1 MLQLHIKYLLSRFN
15 IITILV
21 VISLFIGSLFINLSS
36 IPLNLSAKLS
46 REIYFY
52 NLVTLLKLVIVLLIA
67 FLFSL
72 AALPNN
78 DNYQLYLLNKRNDR
92 IKYYVYKIFSLVI
105 ITFIIILILI
115 SCFVLVGLIF
125 TDWYIVEVEHIK
137 FFGYLFI
144 VSIMYGLLSYN
155 LVKLLKS
162 LIIVLIPCL
171 ILILEEAFISEKIID
186 YLSYIFPIIENN
198 NGIFLSYG
206 VIHVIILSSCYFILG
221 LIKNYIVDI
230 K

>member
-1 MLQLHIKYLLSRFN
+1 MS
-15 IITILV
+15 
-21 VISLFIGSLFINLSS
+21 
-36 IPLNLSAKLS
+36 
-46 REIYFY
+46 
-52 NLVTLLKLVIVLLIA
+52 
-67 FLFSL
+67 
-72 AALPNN
+72 NN

-105 ITFIIILILI
+105 ITSIIILILI

-144 VSIMYGLLSYN
+144 ISIMYGLLSYN

>member
-1 MLQLHIKYLLSRFN
+1 MLQLHLKYLLSRFN

-46 REIYFY
+46 REIYFH
-52 NLVTLLKLVIVLLIA
+52 NLVTLLKLVIVLLIV

-186 YLSYIFPIIENN
+186 YLSYTFPIIENN